1 MEQRISIE
9 RMEQAVN
16 LFGSFDENVRL
27 IESEFKVTISNR
39 EGELR
44 VNGEVEDTML
54 AVKALNAL
62 LTLSNR
68 GEPIT
73 EQNVRYVISL
83 VRAGQEDRISELTQ
97 DVICISSKG
106 RPIKPKTIGQKKYI
120 ESVLKNTIT
129 IGVGPAGTGKTYLA
143 VAAAVAAAVSAVG
156 KLFGIRGWF
165 YKVAGEK
172 ARSIDGP
179 CDCTLPPYN
188 EYVVLGPDDPDRV
201 AAEINAVL
209 GRPVLIT
216 DINDIGGVIMGGA
229 PLSVDRG
236 LMAAILRDNPLGQSH
251 EQTPMGI
258 IRPVA

>member
-143 VAAAVAAAVSAVG
+143 VAAAVAAFRERKVNRIILTRRCSRACCSAATG
-156 KLFGIRGWF
+156 SKGNSQAAGCQNRKCFFHGIFLPNLCIAHRHPLCCIALG
-165 YKVAGEK
+165 GCPLRK
-172 ARSIDGP
+172 AI
-179 CDCTLPPYN
+179 
-188 EYVVLGPDDPDRV
+188 
-201 AAEINAVL
+201 
-209 GRPVLIT
+209 
-216 DINDIGGVIMGGA
+216 
-229 PLSVDRG
+229 
-236 LMAAILRDNPLGQSH
+236 
-251 EQTPMGI
+251 
-258 IRPVA
+258 